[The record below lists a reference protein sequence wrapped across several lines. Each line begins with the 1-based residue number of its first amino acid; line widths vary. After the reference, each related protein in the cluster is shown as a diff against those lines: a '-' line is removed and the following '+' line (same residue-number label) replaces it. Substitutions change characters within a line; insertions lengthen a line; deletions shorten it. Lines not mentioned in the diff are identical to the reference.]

1 MEFSDLILKILG
13 NLVVLIL
20 VIRLV
25 FAWLRRGYGEFV
37 SEILVAVV
45 IFGFVNFP
53 DTAVSILSWIWQHT
67 IASWFSGE

>member
-20 VIRLV
+20 VIRLF
-25 FAWLRRGYGEFV
+25 FAWLRRGYGELIT
-37 SEILVAVV
+37 EIIVAVI

-53 DTAVSILSWIWQHT
+53 DTAVSILGWIWQHT
-67 IASWFSGE
+67 IAEWFSGK